1 MNNIPTAYCVD
12 CGKKV
17 AYRISTRQDTVVVRG
32 VGFSYVEQV
41 AVCPECGAELYVP
54 EVNDAN
60 VQTREDAY
68 RIAAGLITVDE
79 VNDILQKYN
88 IGAGPLARVMGFGE
102 VTITR
107 YIAGQLPS
115 REHSDKLQEVLNSHI
130 KMAEYLESRKELL
143 SPVAYSKCKAELDRL
158 TDLYGKRKIE
168 LVARYFLSKSG
179 DITPMALQ
187 KLLYY
192 SQAFYYALYHEELFP
207 DRCQAWAYGPVYP
220 EVYDKY
226 KDHGYD
232 PIDSSVDFAFELS
245 ELTTREIGLLDA
257 VINSFGC
264 YSGTKLSSFT
274 HSEQPWCIARGSLNP
289 KDRSSTEIST
299 ESIRQYFAMVV
310 EKYHIMNPCDIVK
323 YSTDMYNN
331 VR

>member
-1 MNNIPTAYCVD
+1 MNNIPTAYCVE
-12 CGKKV
+12 CGDKV
-17 AYRISTRQDTVVVRG
+17 AYRISTRQDTAVVRG
-32 VGFSYVEQV
+32 VEFSYVEQL

-60 VQTREDAY
+60 VQAREDAY
-68 RIAAGLITVDE
+68 RIAADLITVDE

-88 IGAGPLARVMGFGE
+88 IGAGPLAKVMGFGE
-102 VTITR
+102 VTINR
-107 YIAGQLPS
+107 YVSGQLPS
-115 REHSDKLQEVLNSHI
+115 REHSEKLREVLNSHVR
-130 KMAEYLESRKELL
+130 MAEYLESGKALL
-143 SPVAYSKCKAELDRL
+143 SPVAYSKCKSELDRL
-158 TDLYGKRKIE
+158 AELYGNGKIE
-168 LVARYFLSKSG
+168 LVTRYFLSKSG

-192 SQAFYYALYHEELFP
+192 AQAFYYALFNEELFP

-220 EVYDKY
+220 KVYAKY
-226 KDHGYD
+226 SDYGYD
-232 PIDSSVDFAFELS
+232 PIRSSVDFSFELN

-274 HSEQPWCIARGSLNP
+274 HSEQPWFTARGSLSP
-289 KDRSSTEIST
+289 KDRSSTEISV

-323 YSTDMYNN
+323 YSSDMYNN